1 MISALI
7 PTRRSSLPLADRCR
21 HSRRLEF
28 LDIANMMQKPRDMRE
43 LSSAIN
49 MRSPRQMVCGQYW
62 QVIPEIRG
70 KVSPTNCC
78 FYYSVAI
85 SDKYPQP
92 SRGSLYILHSTSSK
106 YWISST
112 SFPAHHR
119 QELLALMP
127 IYLKL
132 MVKTSILKENIHQH
146 HERSDRREQYFRCW
160 E

>member
-7 PTRRSSLPLADRCR
+7 PTRRSSPPPADRCR

-49 MRSPRQMVCGQYW
+49 MRSPRQMVCGPILASYTWDQREGLAHKSLFLLLRCHQW
-62 QVIPEIRG
+62 
-70 KVSPTNCC
+70 
-78 FYYSVAI
+78 
-85 SDKYPQP
+85 
-92 SRGSLYILHSTSSK
+92 SRGSVYILHSTSSK

-132 MVKTSILKENIHQH
+132 MVRTSILKENIHQH
-146 HERSDRREQYFRCW
+146 HESSDRREQYFRCW